1 MQWRALHGCGGSKRG
16 SLRPRRPRQRGLART
31 GDVRFCFARSL
42 VARPSSRRARERA
55 MAWIRRRRKTRAAR
69 RAMKR
74 ATIEQTTELSSAR
87 RGGGG
92 GVWRRGGGG
101 VVMVVGGP
109 FVRRGGLGPAGRG
122 GHSGR
127 TQRTFARWGLVWANP
142 TTNKTP
148 EVHLE
153 GYQNRHAST
162 EVRALPALHLHRI
175 GLSWEGSHNSIS
187 GARRSL

>member
-74 ATIEQTTELSSAR
+74 ATIDE
-87 RGGGG
+87 
-92 GVWRRGGGG
+92 
-101 VVMVVGGP
+101 VGGP
-109 FVRRGGLGPAGRG
+109 FVREFLGPG
-122 GHSGR
+122 GWGGDSGADSTYFR
-127 TQRTFARWGLVWANP
+127 PWVGFGP
-142 TTNKTP
+142 TPHKKQKHP
-148 EVHLE
+148 RVASRRFDQE
-153 GYQNRHAST
+153 RHAST
-162 EVRALPALHLHRI
+162 EVRALPACCLHSDRI
-175 GLSWEGSHNSIS
+175 FFGRAPIIRLWAPAGI
-187 GARRSL
+187 LFK

>member
-74 ATIEQTTELSSAR
+74 ATIDETTELSSAR

-92 GVWRRGGGG
+92 RSVAPRRRGGCHGG
-101 VVMVVGGP
+101 RRALRPEGWFGARGQGWAFGADSTYFRPFGVGFGVTP
-109 FVRRGGLGPAGRG
+109 QQTKQQGVAISKADQRGMRQPRCAPSPRAFASDRIFLGGLP
-122 GHSGR
+122 
-127 TQRTFARWGLVWANP
+127 
-142 TTNKTP
+142 
-148 EVHLE
+148 
-153 GYQNRHAST
+153 
-162 EVRALPALHLHRI
+162 
-175 GLSWEGSHNSIS
+175 
-187 GARRSL
+187 